1 LNRSAFLQ
9 YEVTVSIQTP
19 AVAGKA
25 LMARECGA
33 MVLLVDD
40 QLIIAEAVRRALANE
55 PDIDFHFCC
64 DPARAIDL
72 AQQISPTI
80 ILQDLVMPGRDGLAL
95 LAEYRAHEATRSIP
109 VVVLSTREEP
119 RTKEAAFAA
128 GANDYLVK
136 LPDRI
141 ELIARIR
148 YHTRA
153 YVSQLQRDEAYKALR
168 ESQRQLMEA
177 NLELQRLTNLDG
189 LTGLNNRR
197 RLDEYAESEWL
208 RAARESA
215 DFSLLVV
222 DVDDF
227 KRYNDTY
234 GHIAGDGVLKQVATT
249 IRNHCGRP
257 ADLPARFGGEE
268 FAIVLPGTDMAGTCH
283 LAETIRRSV
292 EEAKMPH
299 RGSTTGDCV
308 TLSVGGI
315 CTRPQGAGTLLD
327 ALIRAD
333 KALYEAKRKGKNRVV
348 VHQLAEPG

>member
-1 LNRSAFLQ
+1 
-9 YEVTVSIQTP
+9 
-19 AVAGKA
+19 
-25 LMARECGA
+25 

-55 PDIDFHFCC
+55 SDIDFHFCS
-64 DPARAIDL
+64 DPARAIEL
-72 AQQISPTI
+72 AQEISPTI
-80 ILQDLVMPGRDGLAL
+80 ILQDLVMPGTHGLTL
-95 LAEYRAHEATRSIP
+95 LRAYRAHPATRAIP
-109 VVVLSTREEP
+109 VIVLSSKEEP
-119 RTKEAAFAA
+119 KTKEEAFAA

-153 YVSQLQRDEAYKALR
+153 YLNQLQRDEAYNALR
-168 ESQRQLMEA
+168 ESQRRLMEA

-197 RLDEYAESEWL
+197 RFDEYADSEWR
-208 RAARESA
+208 RAAREGSH
-215 DFSLLVV
+215 FSLLIV

-234 GHIAGDGVLKQVATT
+234 GHIAGDTVLKQVAAS
-249 IRNHCGRP
+249 IRRNCDRP

-268 FAIVLPGTDMAGTCH
+268 FAIILPGTDLNGARH
-283 LAETIRRSV
+283 LAELIRQSV
-292 EEAKMPH
+292 ETARIPH
-299 RGSTTGDCV
+299 SASTTGEYL
-308 TLSVGGI
+308 TLSIGGT
-315 CTRPQGAGTLLD
+315 CAQPRPGQSLLD

-333 KALYEAKRKGKNRVV
+333 KALYEAKRQGKNRYEVASPAARDMDEV
-348 VHQLAEPG
+348 AMT

>member
-1 LNRSAFLQ
+1 
-9 YEVTVSIQTP
+9 
-19 AVAGKA
+19 
-25 LMARECGA
+25 

-40 QLIIAEAVRRALANE
+40 QVIIAEAVRRALADQ
-55 PDIDFHFCC
+55 PDIDFHFCS
-64 DPARAIDL
+64 DGARAIEL
-72 AQQISPTI
+72 AQQICPTV

-95 LAEYRAHEATRSIP
+95 VAEYRAHESTRSIP

-168 ESQRQLMEA
+168 ESQRKLMEA

-189 LTGLNNRR
+189 LTGLSNRR

-208 RAARESA
+208 RAAREA
-215 DFSLLVV
+215 GDFSLLVA

-234 GHIAGDGVLKQVATT
+234 GHIAGDSVLKQVAMT
-249 IRNHCGRP
+249 IRSNCARP

-268 FAIVLPGTDMAGTCH
+268 FAIVLPGTNLAGACH
-283 LAETIRRSV
+283 LAETIRAAV
-292 EEAKMPH
+292 EEANIPH
-299 RGSTTGDCV
+299 KASTTGDRV
-308 TLSVGGI
+308 TLSVGGV
-315 CTRPQGAGTLLD
+315 CAKTRGGATLLD

-348 VHQLAEPG
+348 VHQMAEPS

>member
-1 LNRSAFLQ
+1 MPGE
-9 YEVTVSIQTP
+9 Y
-19 AVAGKA
+19 
-25 LMARECGA
+25 GA

-40 QLIIAEAVRRALANE
+40 QVIIAEAVRRALADQ

-64 DPARAIDL
+64 DPARAIDM

-95 LAEYRAHEATRSIP
+95 VAEYRAHESTRLIP

-119 RTKEAAFAA
+119 KTKAAAFAA

-189 LTGLNNRR
+189 LTGLSNRR

-208 RAARESA
+208 RAAREGA

-227 KRYNDTY
+227 KLYNDTY
-234 GHIAGDGVLKQVATT
+234 GHVAGDSVLKQVAMV
-249 IRNHCGRP
+249 IRTQCGRP

-268 FAIVLPGTDMAGTCH
+268 FAVVLPGTDLPGAGHMAE
-283 LAETIRRSV
+283 AIRQAVQDAHIPHTASV
-292 EEAKMPH
+292 
-299 RGSTTGDCV
+299 TGDCV
-308 TLSVGGI
+308 TLSIGAISAKPRGGN
-315 CTRPQGAGTLLD
+315 TLLD

-333 KALYEAKRKGKNRVV
+333 KALYEAKRKGKNRVA
-348 VHQLAEPG
+348 VHQLEVPG

>member
-1 LNRSAFLQ
+1 MSTQIPGL
-9 YEVTVSIQTP
+9 
-19 AVAGKA
+19 AVKA
-25 LMARECGA
+25 RVPEEYGA

-40 QLIIAEAVRRALANE
+40 QLIIAEAVRRALADQ
-55 PDIDFHFCC
+55 PDIDFHFCS
-64 DPARAIDL
+64 DAARAIEL

-95 LAEYRAHEATRSIP
+95 VAEYRAHESTRSIP

-168 ESQRQLMEA
+168 ESQRQLLEA

-208 RAARESA
+208 RAAREGG
-215 DFSLLVV
+215 DFSLLVA

-234 GHIAGDGVLKQVATT
+234 GHLAGDGVLKQVAVA
-249 IRNHCGRP
+249 IRTHCGRP

-268 FAIVLPGTDMAGTCH
+268 FAIILPGTDLAGACH
-283 LAETIRRSV
+283 LAETVRSAV
-292 EEAKMPH
+292 EEAAIQH
-299 RGSTTGDCV
+299 TGSTTGNCV

-315 CTRPQGAGTLLD
+315 AAKPRDGGSLLD

-348 VHQLAEPG
+348 VHQLVQSR

>member
-1 LNRSAFLQ
+1 MDIQSTTVAAKPLQ
-9 YEVTVSIQTP
+9 PGRY
-19 AVAGKA
+19 
-25 LMARECGA
+25 GA

-40 QLIIAEAVRRALANE
+40 QLIIAEAVRRALADE
-55 PDIDFHFCC
+55 ADIDFHFCA
-64 DPARAIDL
+64 DPARAIAL
-72 AQQISPTI
+72 AQQISPTV
-80 ILQDLVMPGRDGLAL
+80 ILQDLVMPGTNGLTL
-95 LAEYRAHEATRSIP
+95 LKAYRAHPSTCSIP
-109 VVVLSTREEP
+109 VIVLSSKEEP
-119 RTKEAAFAA
+119 KIKEESFAA

-153 YVSQLQRDEAYKALR
+153 YLNQLQRDEAYQALR

-197 RLDEYAESEWL
+197 RFDEYADSEWR
-208 RAARESA
+208 RAIREGIE
-215 DFSLLVV
+215 FSLLIV

-234 GHIAGDGVLKQVATT
+234 GHIAGDGVLKQIAAA
-249 IRNHCGRP
+249 IRTSCARP

-268 FAIVLPGTDMAGTCH
+268 FAVILPGTDLPGARH
-283 LAETIRRSV
+283 VAAAIRRGV
-292 EEAKMPH
+292 ETASIPH
-299 RGSTTGDCV
+299 SASTNGDHV

-315 CTRPQGAGTLLD
+315 STKPKPGASLLE
-327 ALIRAD
+327 ALVNAD
-333 KALYEAKRKGKNRVV
+333 KALYEAKRRGKNTFEVI
-348 VHQLAEPG
+348 QTET